1 MGILPAHDPAGSRQ
15 ARPPDH
21 RQAPLHGGG
30 ERRSKRPALALA
42 RLLRPPRLP
51 RVLLGLRPRCT
62 ALPESR
68 RAARG
73 GDRDLRLARQARQR
87 TGRLP
92 PQRRAGAA
100 RTRGG
105 GGHRGLL
112 GTIGGP
118 RRPPPERP
126 ARARARPPPPLPR
139 HGGGGVRPR
148 RARPAR
154 RSEPLKAVV
163 MTALGG
169 PEVLELKDVERPEP
183 IPTEVLV
190 RITAAGINP
199 VDWKTRAHGGFESA
213 VGQPPLIL
221 GWDIAGV
228 VEEVDPDVTR
238 FSPGDRVFGMPWFPR
253 IAGAYAEYATS
264 PARQLARTP
273 ISLTDEQPG
282 GLPLAGLTAWQALVD
297 VAQVGPGTRVLIH
310 AAAGGVGHLAA
321 QIASSRGAHVIGTAR
336 EEKHDFLGEL
346 GVDEPIDYSAGP
358 FEEAVS
364 EVDVV
369 LDLVGGEDYGL
380 RSLETLRDGG

>member
-1 MGILPAHDPAGSRQ
+1 
-15 ARPPDH
+15 
-21 RQAPLHGGG
+21 
-30 ERRSKRPALALA
+30 
-42 RLLRPPRLP
+42 
-51 RVLLGLRPRCT
+51 
-62 ALPESR
+62 
-68 RAARG
+68 
-73 GDRDLRLARQARQR
+73 
-87 TGRLP
+87 
-92 PQRRAGAA
+92 
-100 RTRGG
+100 
-105 GGHRGLL
+105 
-112 GTIGGP
+112 
-118 RRPPPERP
+118 
-126 ARARARPPPPLPR
+126 
-139 HGGGGVRPR
+139 
-148 RARPAR
+148 
-154 RSEPLKAVV
+154 LKAVV

-199 VDWKTRAHGGFESA
+199 VDWKTRQHGGFESA
-213 VGQPPLIL
+213 VGEPPLIL

-238 FSPGDRVFGMPWFPR
+238 FAPGDRVFGMPWFPR

-273 ISLTDEQPG
+273 ESLTDEQAG

-297 VAQVGPGTRVLIH
+297 VAQVGQGTRVLIH
-310 AAAGGVGHLAA
+310 AAAGGVGHLAV

-336 EEKHDFLGEL
+336 EEKHEFVGEL
-346 GVDEPIDYSAGP
+346 GVDEPIDYRAGP

-380 RSLETLRDGG
+380 RSLETLREGGLWISIPDDVPGAVADAAREQSKRAISFLVEPDYTGLEALAALADDGNLTVEIDQTYPLAQAAEAHRRLEDGRAKGKIVLIP